1 MKNFIAAGS
10 ALTLPAPEAVTSG
23 AGVLVGAI
31 FGVANGAAAAGADVV
46 LSVAGVF
53 ELPKAAEVV
62 AVGALV
68 YWDDT
73 AKNVTGTFADGLV
86 KIGVAVEAA
95 GSGDTTLKVR
105 LNGSF

>member
-62 AVGALV
+62 TVGAV
-68 YWDDT
+68 IYWDDT
-73 AKNVTGTFADGLV
+73 AKNVTGTATGNT

-95 GSGDTTLKVR
+95 GSGDATLRVR